1 MAGRMI
7 ARTSGFPVRDGE
19 DRFRCRV
26 ARVGSRVVD
35 LVDAAR
41 GVHATLVEV
50 ARNFW
55 DVIPAGSPH
64 PEPGTAGFLFSD
76 AVDVAYV
83 RYANQPNQPNQPKE
97 TAEEAES
104 VPAWED
110 LDPIKRAMVEATQL
124 AARYRSG
131 AEDLPVFDDS
141 VARVQRAAECTD
153 VRDGGEFQAAL
164 IELAANCLFRASA
177 ANTARRG

>member
-7 ARTSGFPVRDGE
+7 ARTSGFSIRDGE

-35 LVDAAR
+35 LVDADR

-50 ARNFW
+50 TRNFW
-55 DVIPAGSPH
+55 DVVPAGSPY

-83 RYANQPNQPNQPKE
+83 RYANPPGK
-97 TAEEAES
+97 TAAEGPEA

-131 AEDLPVFDDS
+131 GADLPIFDDS
-141 VARVQRAAECTD
+141 VARVRRAVEFTGSD
-153 VRDGGEFQAAL
+153 DGGEFRAAL
-164 IELAANCLFRASA
+164 IELAGNCLFRAGDVDEWPGRA
-177 ANTARRG
+177 AG